1 MPEHPKCTVIMDRDG
16 LTGLL
21 VRAGSSGTIA
31 TVTCASSGALDP
43 RTPVIVGVGQAS
55 ERLGEAGYQG
65 LSPVELAAAAARAA
79 LADSGADLAAV
90 ARVIDTVAGVRQF
103 EASRPDRPAP
113 LGRADN
119 YPRAVA
125 RRVGVDPGRAILEV
139 VGGQSP
145 QHLVTELAGAIAAG
159 QSGGALVF
167 GAEAI
172 STVRHFLAQPAEAR
186 PDFTETVGGS
196 LEDRGLGLGDLAS
209 PYRWVHGLTD
219 PPSGYALLENAR
231 RSRLGLSRSEYAAQM
246 GALFAPFTTVAAANP
261 HAAAPTERTAEE
273 LVTPTGR
280 NRPIADPYTRFIVAR
295 DQVNQGAAV
304 LLLPAGTARD
314 LGIAPEACVYL
325 HGHADLTERDVL
337 DRADLGASPA
347 SALAIRHAVEQAG
360 ISLDDLGLLDL
371 YSCFPIAVLAVC
383 DGLGLD
389 PADPRGLTLTGG
401 LPFFGGPG
409 NNYSMHAIAELVA
422 GLRARPGAFGLV
434 GANGGILS
442 KYSAAVC
449 STAPAPWRP
458 SASRELQQQ
467 VAAWPPVPQATA
479 ADGPAVIES
488 WTVRYPR
495 PGPPA
500 GVVAGRLDGSGARF
514 LARADDADSALLELL
529 SSGDPA
535 GQRILART
543 ADGINQATLARG

>member
-1 MPEHPKCTVIMDRDG
+1 
-16 LTGLL
+16 
-21 VRAGSSGTIA
+21 
-31 TVTCASSGALDP
+31 
-43 RTPVIVGVGQAS
+43 VIVGGGQAS
-55 ERLGEAGYQG
+55 ERLGEPGYQG
-65 LSPVELAAAAARAA
+65 LSPVGLATAAAREA
-79 LADSGADLAAV
+79 LAGSGASPSAV
-90 ARVIDTVAGVRQF
+90 AAVIDTVAGVRQF
-103 EASRPDRPAP
+103 EASRPGRPAP

-125 RRVGVDPGRAILEV
+125 RRIGADPARAILGV

-145 QHLVTELAGAIAAG
+145 QHLVTELAGAIADGA
-159 QSGGALVF
+159 SGGALVF

-172 STVRHFLAQPAEAR
+172 STVRHFMAQPQESR

-219 PPSGYALLENAR
+219 PPAGYALLENAR
-231 RSRLGLSRSEYAAQM
+231 RSRLGLSRAEYAAQM
-246 GALFAPFTTVAAANP
+246 GALFAPFTRVAAANP
-261 HAAAPTERTAEE
+261 HAAAPTERTADE
-273 LVTPTGR
+273 LVTPTNR
-280 NRPIADPYTRFIVAR
+280 NRPIADPYTRFVVAR

-304 LLLPAGTARD
+304 LLLPAGTARE
-314 LGIAPEACVYL
+314 LGIAPEHCVYL

-347 SALAIRHAVEQAG
+347 SALAVRHALDQAG
-360 ISLDDLGLLDL
+360 ISLAGLDLLDL

-389 PADPRGLTLTGG
+389 PADPRGLTVTGG

-409 NNYSMHAIAELVA
+409 NNYSMHAIAELVTR
-422 GLRARPGAFGLV
+422 LRAAPGAFGLA

-442 KYSAAVC
+442 KYSAAVY
-449 STAPAPWRP
+449 SAAPAPWRP
-458 SASRELQQQ
+458 ATSPALQQQ
-467 VAAWPPVPQATA
+467 VASWPPVPQATA

-488 WTVRYPR
+488 WTVRYPKS
-495 PGPPA
+495 GPPA
-500 GVVAGRLDGSGARF
+500 GVVAARLDGGHGARF
-514 LARADDADSALLELL
+514 LARAADGDTALLELL

-535 GQRILART
+535 GQRVMARPEN
-543 ADGINQATLARG
+543 GINYVTLARG

>member
-1 MPEHPKCTVIMDRDG
+1 MT
-16 LTGLL
+16 
-21 VRAGSSGTIA
+21 
-31 TVTCASSGALDP
+31 TVTSASSGPLDP
-43 RTPVIVGVGQAS
+43 RTPVIAGVGQAS
-55 ERLGEAGYQG
+55 ERLGEPGYQG
-65 LSPVELAAAAARAA
+65 LSPVALAAAAAREA
-79 LADSGADLAAV
+79 LADTGANPADV
-90 ARVIDTVAGVRQF
+90 ARAIDTVAGVRQF

-125 RRVGVDPGRAILEV
+125 GRLGADPARAILGV

-145 QHLVTELAGAIAAG
+145 QHLVTELAGSIAAG
-159 QSGGALVF
+159 ECGGALVF

-172 STVRHFLAQPAEAR
+172 STVRHFMAQPPEAR
-186 PDFTETVGGS
+186 PDFTETIGGS

-231 RSRLGLSRSEYAAQM
+231 RSRQGLSRAAYAAQM
-246 GALFAPFTTVAAANP
+246 GALFAPFTRVAAANP
-261 HAAAPTERTAEE
+261 HAAAPTERTADE
-273 LVTPTGR
+273 LVTPTER
-280 NRPIADPYTRFIVAR
+280 NRPIADPYTRFLVAR

-314 LGIAPEACVYL
+314 LGVPPEACVYL

-347 SALAIRHAVEQAG
+347 SALAIRSALTMAG
-360 ISLDDLGLLDL
+360 ISLTGLGLLDL

-409 NNYSMHAIAELVA
+409 NNYSMHAIAEAVA

-442 KYSAAVC
+442 KYSAAVY
-449 STAPAPWRP
+449 STTPAPWRP
-458 SASRELQQQ
+458 SESAALQEQ
-467 VAAWPPVPQATA
+467 VAAWQAVPKAGA

-488 WTVRYPR
+488 WTVRYSR
-495 PGPPA
+495 NGPPA
-500 GVVAGRLDGSGARF
+500 GVVAGRLQDGSNARF
-514 LARADDADSALLELL
+514 LARADPADTDLAALLSE
-529 SSGDPA
+529 GDPA
-535 GQRILART
+535 GRRVTARS
-543 ADGINQATLARG
+543 ADGVNHVTLAPV

>member
-1 MPEHPKCTVIMDRDG
+1 MT
-16 LTGLL
+16 
-21 VRAGSSGTIA
+21 
-31 TVTCASSGALDP
+31 TVTSASSGPVDP
-43 RTPVIVGVGQAS
+43 RTPVIAGVGQAS
-55 ERLGEAGYQG
+55 ERLGEPGYQG
-65 LSPVELAAAAARAA
+65 LSPVALAAAAARAA
-79 LADSGADLAAV
+79 LADSGADPAAV
-90 ARVIDTVAGVRQF
+90 ARAIDTVAGVRQF

-113 LGRADN
+113 LGRAGN

-125 RRVGVDPGRAILEV
+125 RRIGADPARAILGV
-139 VGGQSP
+139 VGGQTP
-145 QHLVTELAGAIAAG
+145 QQLVTELAGAIAAG
-159 QSGGALVF
+159 TSGGALVF

-172 STVRHFLAQPAEAR
+172 STVRHFMSQPAETR

-209 PYRWVHGLTD
+209 PYRWVHGLTS

-231 RSRLGLSRSEYAAQM
+231 RARLGLSRSAYAAQM
-246 GALFAPFTTVAAANP
+246 GALFAPFTKVAAANP
-261 HAAAPTERTAEE
+261 HAAAPVERTAEE

-280 NRPIADPYTRFIVAR
+280 NRPIADPYTRFLVAR

-314 LGIAPEACVYL
+314 LGVPPEACVYL

-347 SALAIRHAVEQAG
+347 SALAIRHALGQAG
-360 ISLDDLGLLDL
+360 ISLAGLDLLDL

-409 NNYSMHAIAELVA
+409 NNYSMHAIAEMVT

-458 SASRELQQQ
+458 PENAALQEQ

-479 ADGPAVIES
+479 AHGAAVIES
-488 WTVRYPR
+488 WTVAYPR
-495 PGPPA
+495 SGPPA
-500 GVVAGRLDGSGARF
+500 GVVAGRLDGSSARF
-514 LARADDADSALLELL
+514 LARADPADQDLAALLTE
-529 SSGDPA
+529 GDPA
-535 GQRILART
+535 GHRVTARS
-543 ADGINQATLARG
+543 ADGVNHVTLARA

>member
-1 MPEHPKCTVIMDRDG
+1 
-16 LTGLL
+16 
-21 VRAGSSGTIA
+21 
-31 TVTCASSGALDP
+31 
-43 RTPVIVGVGQAS
+43 VIVGAGQAS
-55 ERLGEAGYQG
+55 ERLGEPGYQG
-65 LSPVELAAAAARAA
+65 LSPVGLATAAARAA
-79 LADSGADLAAV
+79 LDDSGADPAAV
-90 ARVIDTVAGVRQF
+90 AALIDTVAGVRQF
-103 EASRPDRPAP
+103 EASRPGRPAP

-125 RRVGVDPGRAILEV
+125 RRIGADPARAILEV
-139 VGGQSP
+139 VGGQTP
-145 QHLVTELAGAIAAG
+145 QHLVSELAGAIAAG
-159 QSGGALVF
+159 DCGGALVF

-172 STVRHFLAQPAEAR
+172 STVRHFLAEPEEAR

-231 RSRLGLSRSEYAAQM
+231 RVRLGLSRSAYAAQM
-246 GALFAPFTTVAAANP
+246 GGLFAPFTKVAAANP
-261 HAAAPTERTAEE
+261 YAAAPVERTAEE

-280 NRPIADPYTRFIVAR
+280 NRPIADPYTRFLVAR

-304 LLLPAGTARD
+304 LLLPAGTARG
-314 LGIAPEACVYL
+314 LGVPPEACVYL

-347 SALAIRHAVEQAG
+347 SALAIRHALEQAG
-360 ISLDDLGLLDL
+360 ISLAGLDLLDL

-409 NNYSMHAIAELVA
+409 NNYSMHAIAETVT

-442 KYSAAVC
+442 KYSAAVY

-458 SASRELQQQ
+458 AESAALQEQ
-467 VAAWPPVPQATA
+467 VAAWPPVPQAAA

-488 WTVRYPR
+488 WTVRYGR
-495 PGPPA
+495 SGPPA
-500 GVVAGRLDGSGARF
+500 GVVAGRLADGGERF
-514 LARADDADSALLELL
+514 LARAADGDTALLELL

-535 GQRILART
+535 GKRILARNS
-543 ADGINQATLARG
+543 DGINVVTLARG